1 MGVKIKKR
9 IFGKNLEKLNFA
21 LMIEVMENFENEI
34 WLKTYV
40 SPYYEVSNFGRVRRV
55 EGYVTNKKNVQR
67 FYPSRLMNL
76 RYNEHG
82 YLILDLRVQTGRR
95 VTPKVHQLVYHSF
108 NNSFPAS
115 GMCVDH
121 IDGDKT
127 NNNLSNLQFITQQEN
142 VLKGKIVTMKKS
154 GLPLY
159 INLDYGKFRVSR
171 IISKKYINFG
181 RYDKLEDA
189 MIRVEELMKCNWEK

>member
-1 MGVKIKKR
+1 
-9 IFGKNLEKLNFA
+9 
-21 LMIEVMENFENEI
+21 MENFENEI

-55 EGYVTNKKNVQR
+55 EGYVTTKKNMQR
-67 FYPSRLMNL
+67 FLPSRLMNL
-76 RYNEHG
+76 RYNEYG

-95 VTPKVHQLVYHSF
+95 VTHKVHQLVYHSF

-127 NNNLSNLQFITQQEN
+127 NNNLSNLQFITHQQN
-142 VLKGKIVTMKKS
+142 VLKGKSVTMKKS
-154 GLPLY
+154 GLPIY
-159 INLDYGKFRVSR
+159 IY
-171 IISKKYINFG
+171 KYKGGFYVMKRLGNKNKHFG
-181 RYDKLEDA
+181 YRRTLEDA
-189 MIRVEELMKCNWEK
+189 IKRRNELIKCNWVIES